1 LEIKDMKISNI
12 IIPAQDYQFLY
23 DVGVVVL
30 FGPGTSVAAAGK
42 KILEVLLAAH
52 EE

>member
-1 LEIKDMKISNI
+1 MKISNTI
-12 IIPAQDYQFLY
+12 ISLINPDYLFLY
-23 DVGVVVL
+23 NAGIVVL

>member
-1 LEIKDMKISNI
+1 MYPIWNQRYEIIKYKYFFN
-12 IIPAQDYQFLY
+12 A
-23 DVGVVVL
+23 GVVAI
-30 FGPGTSVAAAGK
+30 FDPGTSVAAAGK

>member
-1 LEIKDMKISNI
+1 MKISNTNI
-12 IIPAQDYQFLY
+12 SSKILVWVSFWN
-23 DVGVVVL
+23 
-30 FGPGTSVAAAGK
+30 PGTSVAAAGK